1 MTSHD
6 SHPDSPGS
14 PDDGNPD
21 DGSRDWSDWS
31 DLEDEQ
37 EQPAALG
44 TVVETGRGSL
54 PFELLHGEA
63 LVAVAA
69 WGLGE
74 SGVTPVDIGTEWEGL
89 AASGEPVV
97 LHDCLCPMT
106 PADFIAGCVREA
118 VAREAVV
125 VGVRPVTDTVKT
137 ADGDSA
143 AAGDAGG
150 LPVVGMGPDRD
161 DLVVVTSPVVLP
173 AGVVAALDELPSD
186 DFGVLVSWLAERF
199 PVLTRQAPPEGRRV
213 AGADDVAVLEA
224 LTAR

>member
-1 MTSHD
+1 MTD
-6 SHPDSPGS
+6 PDSPDR
-14 PDDGNPD
+14 PDHPDGPD
-21 DGSRDWSDWS
+21 GPDLDWSDWS
-31 DLEDEQ
+31 GPEDD

-44 TVVETGRGSL
+44 TVIETGRGSL

-106 PADFIAGCVREA
+106 PADFIADCVREA

-137 ADGDSA
+137 AEGA
-143 AAGDAGG
+143 AAQAGDADG
-150 LPVVGMGPDRD
+150 LPVVGMGPDRE

-186 DFGVLVSWLAERF
+186 DFGVLVSRLAERF

-213 AGADDVAVLEA
+213 AGVDDVAVLQA